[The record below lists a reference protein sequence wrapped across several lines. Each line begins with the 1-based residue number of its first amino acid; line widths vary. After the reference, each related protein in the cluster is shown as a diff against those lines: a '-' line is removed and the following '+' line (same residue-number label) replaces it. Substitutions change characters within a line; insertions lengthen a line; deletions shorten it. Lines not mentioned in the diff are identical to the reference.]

1 MYPALVEFD
10 RILSQVNGVMN
21 AVEVESDF
29 AGKLFFQ
36 VQELVRW
43 QQRPRWLVILA

>member
-29 AGKLFFQ
+29 AGGSFFRSRSWFAGNS
-36 VQELVRW
+36 VRGG
-43 QQRPRWLVILA
+43 